1 MFFSKLRPFVVIM
14 TKKCG
19 DLIII
24 KLLFHFKI
32 FFKKLHVHYKFVFKS
47 TTIITTNC
55 LYGTNG
61 KCCLKP
67 TLKDILLRKSLCR
80 AILIFECR
88 DYFVQLI

>member
-1 MFFSKLRPFVVIM
+1 MIM
-14 TKKCG
+14 TKKMWR
-19 DLIII
+19 
-24 KLLFHFKI
+24 FNNNKI
-32 FFKKLHVHYKFVFKS
+32 VIPLQNIFKKLHVHYKFVFKS